1 MTKINLGFVR
11 RMQMLQKA
19 GINSATSWNASKTD
33 KQKLSSLDER
43 VQMIFGFMNKIKTE
57 AGKMV
62 FFIMYDI
69 ENDKVRNQISKYLIQ
84 EGCLRVQKSIFMAEM
99 ERREFEKIARTLREV
114 NEVYNNEDS
123 IMIVPVSPEQLNSMH
138 VIGKNLDVDFIL
150 QNKNTLIF

>member
-1 MTKINLGFVR
+1 MTKYDLGFVR
-11 RMQMLQKA
+11 RVQMLQKA
-19 GINSATSWNASKTD
+19 GISSAASWGSGKNTASKL
-33 KQKLSSLDER
+33 KSLEDR
-43 VQMIFGFMNKIKTE
+43 VQMIFGFINKLKTE

-69 ENDKVRNQISKYLIQ
+69 ENDKVRNQVSKYLIQ

-99 ERREFEKIARTLREV
+99 ERRDFDKIAQTLREV

-123 IMIVPVSPEQLNSMH
+123 IMVVPVSPEQLNSMQ

-150 QNKNTLIF
+150 QNKNTMIF